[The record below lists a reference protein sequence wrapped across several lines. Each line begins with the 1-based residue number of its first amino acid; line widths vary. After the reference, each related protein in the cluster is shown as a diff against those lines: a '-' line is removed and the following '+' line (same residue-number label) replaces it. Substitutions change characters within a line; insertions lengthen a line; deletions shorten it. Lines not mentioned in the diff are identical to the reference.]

1 MVTLYKSDKSLSIA
15 KSGTDW
21 RLKRMKGRD
30 FIKSGNI
37 TESKIKIFWNK
48 IHLDSVRNKKA
59 NCKKKQHDFYV
70 GMLVRISPSLRLH

>member
-1 MVTLYKSDKSLSIA
+1 MVTLQKSDKSLSIA

-48 IHLDSVRNKKA
+48 IYKGLVSTLDVKA
-59 NCKKKQHDFYV
+59 KIQFFTKRV
-70 GMLVRISPSLRLH
+70 

>member
-21 RLKRMKGRD
+21 RLKGMKGRD

-48 IHLDSVRNKKA
+48 IYKGLVSTLDVKA
-59 NCKKKQHDFYV
+59 QIQIFTKRV
-70 GMLVRISPSLRLH
+70 

>member
-48 IHLDSVRNKKA
+48 IYKGLVSTLDVKA
-59 NCKKKQHDFYV
+59 KIQFFTKRV
-70 GMLVRISPSLRLH
+70 